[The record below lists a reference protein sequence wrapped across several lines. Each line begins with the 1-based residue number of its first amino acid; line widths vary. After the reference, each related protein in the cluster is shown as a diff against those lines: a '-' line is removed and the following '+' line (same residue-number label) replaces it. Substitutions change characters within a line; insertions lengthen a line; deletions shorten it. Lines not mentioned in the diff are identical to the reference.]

1 MLRAPLAAL
10 VIVVGA
16 IALVGSA
23 RADHRFDPSFSVEL
37 TQPAPQVSSELTL
50 SFRLDSGYQLS
61 TAVVYL
67 PLDWGVV
74 QGDQLP
80 VGTKVAST
88 ETNNTFGLINSA
100 CNLPLAITFE
110 LFNATLD
117 TSQTVS
123 LRDSDDPQSI
133 PSTSEAE
140 PGTGGYIYT
149 EASDGYGTPD
159 YAEDKDGNGVLDAV
173 DHYPD
178 FLPATLGDER
188 PISRIAGVA
197 VNAGVPRLLQFLIFA
212 PGSRINL
219 PDPLASQATA
229 NAAQSG
235 YPMFMVTQ
243 DFRNPDT
250 PHQPDPITDYCTPL
264 DMSLSFF
271 PPDGGGGLLVN
282 PQSGSYGFTLVALGK
297 RDADGDGYENSLDTC
312 PFVPNAGDPRAL
324 NSGDVDADGLDTEC
338 DPNDDLLTGGTNSDE
353 DGDGYLNRQDICP
366 LMQVPNIFDIPPGEQ
381 TDEDFDDIGDACDPS
396 PQSPDGEA
404 LVAVKTAQVVV
415 GEASGSGGPPK
426 AAACPHCYRLGDE
439 TPEETAGEG
448 GQLAVAIGLIG
459 VGAGAA
465 AIVVGG
471 GTLYLIRR
479 RRS

>member
-23 RADHRFDPSFSVEL
+23 RADPRFDPSFSVEL
-37 TQPAPQVSSELTL
+37 TQPAPQVPSELTL
-50 SFRLDSGYQLS
+50 RFRLDSGYQLS

-74 QGDQLP
+74 PGDQLP
-80 VGTKVAST
+80 LGTKVAYT
-88 ETNNTFGLINSA
+88 DAIETFGLINST
-100 CNLPLAITFE
+100 CNQPLAIRFD
-110 LFNATLD
+110 LFNASLD
-117 TSQTVS
+117 PSQTVS
-123 LRDSDDPQSI
+123 INDTEWDQGVD
-133 PSTSEAE
+133 PST
-140 PGTGGYIYT
+140 PGF
-149 EASDGYGTPD
+149 GTQD
-159 YAEDKDGNGVLDAV
+159 FADDQDGNGLLDAI
-173 DHYPD
+173 DRYPD
-178 FLPATLGDER
+178 FLNTTLGDVR
-188 PISRIAGVA
+188 PIARTAGVA
-197 VNAGVPRLLQFLIFA
+197 INAGVPRLLQFLIFA
-212 PGSRINL
+212 PGSRLDL
-219 PDPLASQATA
+219 PDRVVSEAIGGV
-229 NAAQSG
+229 AQSG
-235 YPMFMVTQ
+235 YPMLMVMQ

-297 RDADGDGYENSLDTC
+297 RDADGDGCENSLDTC
-312 PFVPNAGDPRAL
+312 PFVPNAGNPSAL
-324 NSGDVDADGLDTEC
+324 ASGDADQDGLDATC
-338 DPNDDLLTGGTNSDE
+338 DPNDELLHAGSNSDE